1 MPQTYKERLADAQL
15 QVHLT
20 TLKPSNERATLCGEL
35 TGGLVVGK
43 QPGIQ
48 GEKRTKGKLR
58 CVAGKT
64 VKYDGMRWLRS
75 RSFHPWRAERA
86 P

>member
-35 TGGLVVGK
+35 TGGLG
-43 QPGIQ
+43 G
-48 GEKRTKGKLR
+48 
-58 CVAGKT
+58 
-64 VKYDGMRWLRS
+64 WLENNLES
-75 RSFHPWRAERA
+75 KERKERKEN
-86 P
+86 